1 MVTNR
6 VWLQAVSRYNPCL
19 VTSRVWSQ
27 RVSSYKSCLITTRLW
42 LQAVFGDSSCLVT
55 NRVWLQAV
63 SVTHIHIYIYMY
75 MFLDSNRIKRY
86 AHATHK
92 LSYIHIAQHDKKAV
106 FRLSAFEQGV
116 ARWLELL
123 S

>member
-19 VTSRVWSQ
+19 VTSRVWLQ

-63 SVTHIHIYIYMY
+63 SVTHIHIYIHVYVCRHTAEANGARSLSHLY
-75 MFLDSNRIKRY
+75 SSCFLDRKHGLFHQCNP
-86 AHATHK
+86 
-92 LSYIHIAQHDKKAV
+92 V
-106 FRLSAFEQGV
+106 
-116 ARWLELL
+116 
-123 S
+123 